1 VIKLSAPRAE
11 AKKVDEKIIPMIN
24 IIFLLLMFFIIAGNI
39 SELVRDDVTPPR
51 SRTALV
57 STAQPV
63 QWVLSREGAIILGEK
78 KMTEQQF
85 AAWLSQPE
93 NRPAERVVL
102 RADAATRSGLLIPVM
117 DILRDHGVKTISL
130 VTINEDA
137 IH

>member
-1 VIKLSAPRAE
+1 
-11 AKKVDEKIIPMIN
+11 
-24 IIFLLLMFFIIAGNI
+24 
-39 SELVRDDVTPPR
+39 
-51 SRTALV
+51 
-57 STAQPV
+57 
-63 QWVLSREGAIILGEK
+63 
-78 KMTEQQF
+78 MTEQKF

-102 RADAATRSGLLIPVM
+102 RADAATRSGVLIPVM